1 MPNPVNKAK
10 NFETEIINRLKDKK
24 NLSESSI
31 TVYLRNLRKL
41 NNDVPFSNFSFLSNV
56 DDIQNKLKDYKE
68 NTKRNYLISI
78 VSVLSLFP
86 EKKAIKKLHDIYY
99 DLMMKKADQ
108 IKKEIFPEDLT
119 EKQEQNWM
127 SWDEVLEVYKK
138 IGESVDKFINNSLLS
153 ESQYNQLMSYLILSL
168 YVLIEPR
175 RNKDYQLMVL
185 TKNPKKADIDPT
197 FNYLD
202 VVNKK
207 FIFNN
212 YKTSKKYGPKEI
224 EIPDELFDVIT
235 KYFKHH
241 PMLQKTKVSA
251 TNKIP
256 FLVSYNGT
264 PLDKVN
270 SITRV
275 LNKTFG
281 KSIGSSMLRH
291 IFLTGKFGPVL
302 EEQKKIAG
310 NMAHSVSQQKEYI
323 KVPKNIVV
331 KLD

>member
-24 NLSESSI
+24 NLSDSSI

-86 EKKAIKKLHDIYY
+86 EKKAIKKLHDVYY

-108 IKKEIFPEDLT
+108 IKKEVFPEDLT

-138 IGESVDKFINNSLLS
+138 IGESVDKFSNNSLLS

-202 VVNKK
+202 VAGKK

-224 EIPDELFDVIT
+224 EIPDGLFDVIT

-241 PMLQKTKVSA
+241 PMLQKTKVSS

-256 FLVSYNGT
+256 FLVSYNGS

-270 SITRV
+270 SITRI

-310 NMAHSVSQQKEYI
+310 NMAHSVEQQKDYI